1 MVRAIVERYIE
12 RIISWLDSLPLGIS
26 LPLLVGLPFSVGYG
40 AAWWLDLSWPLRVLA
55 GCVTLTVPAMVL
67 KRRSAESDDGGH
79 P

>member
-40 AAWWLDLSWPLRVLA
+40 AAW
-55 GCVTLTVPAMVL
+55 
-67 KRRSAESDDGGH
+67 
-79 P
+79 